1 MTTKEL
7 NKKKKETETDKTVK
21 RELQE
26 MQLTMAIM
34 NKQIE
39 ELSKRLNIDT
49 KPNNGYTKEDFDEL
63 ASFYHPKK

>member
-49 KPNNGYTKEDFDEL
+49 KPNNGYTKEDFDEKETL
-63 ASFYHPKK
+63 

>member
-7 NKKKKETETDKTVK
+7 NKKKKETVK
-21 RELQE
+21 EDSLKRDLQE

-49 KPNNGYTKEDFDEL
+49 KPSNGYTKEDMDEL